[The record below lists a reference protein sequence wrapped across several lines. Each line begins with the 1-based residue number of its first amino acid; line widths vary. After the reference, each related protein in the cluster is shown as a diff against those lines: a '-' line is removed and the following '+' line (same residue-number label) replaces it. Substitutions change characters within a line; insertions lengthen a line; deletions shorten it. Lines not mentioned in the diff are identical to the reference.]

1 MMKQIHFLMLFFL
14 IPLSGFSQELTVVY
28 TAKSNGKLMYCNCPG
43 DPYGGLSERVTLMK
57 DLRKKEN
64 DFLLVDAG
72 DAVGLFGDYDLK
84 ASCVYR
90 MMNMMRYDAAA
101 AGRNEVYRGI
111 SRIQTAAKV
120 ADFPIISAAFAD
132 SASGEPIFTPYVTKK
147 VGGAT
152 VAVTALCDTSIF
164 MHIIRQAFD
173 FTILTPQEALGTIM
187 KPMSRDSDFVVVL
200 SQMAPETNEA
210 LLDMFPAIDL
220 IVEAHNNKPYDP
232 PVVKPNGVIVC
243 PGTHGEHAGL
253 VTLRKTG
260 KTVTLVRSE
269 LIPVKD
275 IPEDPYAHKIVVEYY
290 RERK

>member
-1 MMKQIHFLMLFFL
+1 MKRIFFL
-14 IPLSGFSQELTVVY
+14 ILLFLSSLSVYAQELTVVY

-43 DPYGGLSERVTLMK
+43 DPYGGLSERVTLIK
-57 DLRKKEN
+57 DLRKKEG

-90 MMNMMRYDAAA
+90 MMNMMRYDVAA

-111 SRIQTAAKV
+111 PRLQAAARV
-120 ADFPIISAAFAD
+120 ADFPIVSASFAD
-132 SASGEPIFTPYVTKK
+132 SVSGKPLFTPYAMKK
-147 VGGAT
+147 VGSVT

-164 MHIIRQAFD
+164 THVIRKAFD
-173 FTILTPQEALGTIM
+173 YKLLDPHEALGDIIG
-187 KPMSRDSDFVVVL
+187 PMSRDSDFVIVL
-200 SQMAPETNEA
+200 SQMAPETNAA
-210 LLDMFPAIDL
+210 LLDTFPAIDL

-232 PVVKPNGVIVC
+232 PIVKPDGVIVC
-243 PGTHGEHAGL
+243 PGTHGEQVGL

-260 KTVTLVRSE
+260 GAIDIARSE

-275 IPEDPYAHKIVVEYY
+275 IPEDPKAHEIVVEYY